1 MKNKINIF
9 LGLLIICFLIPFQTF
24 SMGAPP
30 GGGGGPAICANKDF
44 RSDNNLFQ
52 DIQNHEYINGLLR
65 INFELQD
72 SSADQSFY
80 PRVNLYDSNCYHYG
94 SDYYDYNNPPTVDFP
109 AHTINFSLRFVSPT
123 HFEIWNDDADAQF
136 DCPLCNV
143 DFGSFRYPDNLQAVF
158 SVGDYYGYDH
168 INSNSLPIKDPNF
181 KAKTPVLIVP
191 GLLGTEMED
200 GNTLLWADIIRMV
213 NPLNNDSFMDPLSFN
228 ADLTPS
234 DSNVF
239 VSDVIKKLETALGL
253 VNYNY
258 ADGLINEFTNQGYVE
273 NRDLFTF
280 PYDWRY
286 GVSGKYLDGT
296 TNADLLAAKIQDILK
311 QTGSDKV
318 DIVAHS
324 LGGLIVKEYAMEH
337 PADNHIGKA
346 VFVGVPN
353 TGSLVAVKAL
363 IQGDNFG
370 VLGLSDS
377 EMKKISANLPASY
390 DLLPSQ
396 EYYNNA
402 GSFVSLID
410 NTADDSLGAFSV
422 SENTKK
428 TDLDY
433 IQFKSFLTGE
443 HSLNSQALANAEN
456 LHTPNF
462 DNFDLRT
469 AGIDLYA
476 IDGCK
481 TGTVSNFQEAKT
493 KNILGQETTGYNSVG
508 FNVGDGTV
516 PLESATNLPISQG
529 NKYYALVSEHG
540 KMLSEN
546 GIRQEIVNLISGS
559 SLDAGNNL
567 ITQDIS
573 KCQLNGKAI
582 SVFSPVNIFVTDQNG
597 NRLGLADDGSIINEI
612 PNADF
617 EIMGDHKF
625 IYLPQDEGEIY
636 TINLTGTDTG
646 TFTIKNQNIQN
657 SQIASAEVFSDLPV
671 TTALAGQININPADN
686 TTTLSLN
693 SSPSPILPDSTSTG
707 QQVSDYVPPAP
718 QPVATTGGG
727 GLMPIPKTQNQNI
740 LPSQISLVQ
749 TVPPARQ
756 VILPPAKKPTPIL
769 KKTAKQI
776 IQPKKIAAAI
786 PEIKPA
792 KAITIPIQPNP
803 FLASLG
809 SFGNSIM
816 GFLNKLW
823 LILKNKVK

>member
-1 MKNKINIF
+1 MENQ
-9 LGLLIICFLIPFQTF
+9 LLLIFSLITITF
-24 SMGAPP
+24 SVPLISSSMVSPP
-30 GGGGGPAICANKDF
+30 SIQKAYIEVVVNNDQETSHKFNLYIQNDSVWTTYFHFGIYTDAETT
-44 RSDNNLFQ
+44 SDFQ
-52 DIQNHEYINGLLR
+52 DI
-65 INFELQD
+65 
-72 SSADQSFY
+72 
-80 PRVNLYDSNCYHYG
+80 
-94 SDYYDYNNPPTVDFP
+94 
-109 AHTINFSLRFVSPT
+109 TI
-123 HFEIWNDDADAQF
+123 
-136 DCPLCNV
+136 
-143 DFGSFRYPDNLQAVF
+143 
-158 SVGDYYGYDH
+158 
-168 INSNSLPIKDPNF
+168 INSDIGKQLKMSLESTSGGTVKYIHCVSDNSDRKFVYDTLVSAIFSINENEHIICTFDNIKPQTKN
-181 KAKTPVLIVP
+181 PVLIVP
-191 GLLGTEMED
+191 GVIGTELFD
-200 GNTLLWADIIRMV
+200 GSEKLWPDVTRMLIDPSD
-213 NPLNNDSFMDPLSFN
+213 NFMDSLQFGN
-228 ADLTPS
+228 DLKS
-234 DSNVF
+234 LDSL
-239 VSDVIKKLETALGL
+239 VSTGQVLGKEVTL
-253 VNYNY
+253 DYS
-258 ADGLINEFTNQGYVE
+258 DGLINEFTNQGYVE
-273 NRDLFTF
+273 GQDLFTF